1 MQPNVRPYRFSVI
14 YLFIFC
20 CKLWEAQG
28 KVERPHSLPPSL
40 IHPVSVAPFV
50 NLQESGSA
58 EGAAAVG
65 GEEEGQKDV
74 AQGQTAGLVMS
85 ELILAE

>member
-1 MQPNVRPYRFSVI
+1 MCDHIGSLLFI
-14 YLFIFC
+14 YLFFC
-20 CKLWEAQG
+20 CKLWRRG
-28 KVERPHSLPPSL
+28 KAERPHSLPASL

-85 ELILAE
+85 ELISAE